1 LRTKLIKVENLSKN
15 YGSVKAV
22 KSISFE
28 LKDGQVVGFLG
39 ANGAGKSTTLKI
51 MTGYISPSS
60 GNVFYGKKNI
70 QDDTSEIQKDIGY
83 LPELNP
89 LYSEMIV
96 HDYLKF
102 ISEVRGISENDFKN
116 AFQKVVEE
124 CSLNAVAHRTI
135 ANCSKGYKQRI
146 GLAAAL
152 IHDPKILILD
162 EPVTGLDPNQIVEI
176 RELIK
181 KLGKEK
187 IVLMSSHILQEI
199 QATVDRI
206 IIINEG
212 SIVADGSSEELLN
225 DSAKGKADLKLEV
238 SNADENDIRDMKATI
253 PSIDIKNISKEDS
266 FTSINIE
273 FPSNGDPRE
282 DIFKYAVDKNWVIL
296 EMVTSKQNLEDIFR
310 KLTGNNKLS

>member
-1 LRTKLIKVENLSKN
+1 MIKVENLSKD

-60 GNVFYGKKNI
+60 GNVFYGEKNI

-266 FTSINIE
+266 LTRINIE

>member
-1 LRTKLIKVENLSKN
+1 MIKVENLSKN

-60 GNVFYGKKNI
+60 GNVFYGEKNI

-238 SNADENDIRDMKATI
+238 SNADENDIRDMKATV

-266 FTSINIE
+266 FTRINIE

>member
-1 LRTKLIKVENLSKN
+1 MIKVENLSKN
-15 YGSVKAV
+15 YGPVNAV

-28 LKDGQVVGFLG
+28 LNDGQVVGFLG

-60 GNVFYGKKNI
+60 GNVFYGEKNI

-266 FTSINIE
+266 FTRINIE

>member
-1 LRTKLIKVENLSKN
+1 MIKVENLSKN

-60 GNVFYGKKNI
+60 GNVFYGEKNI

-266 FTSINIE
+266 FTRINIE

-282 DIFKYAVDKNWVIL
+282 DIFKYAVDKSWVIL

>member
-1 LRTKLIKVENLSKN
+1 MIKVENLSKN

-266 FTSINIE
+266 FTRINIE

>member
-1 LRTKLIKVENLSKN
+1 MIRVENLSKN
-15 YGSVKAV
+15 YGTVKAV
-22 KSISFE
+22 RSISFD
-28 LKDGQVVGFLG
+28 LTGGQVVGFLG

-60 GNVFYGKKNI
+60 GNVFYNDRSI
-70 QDDTSEIQKDIGY
+70 QENTSEIQRDIGY

-89 LYSEMIV
+89 LYSEMRV

-102 ISEVRGISENDFKN
+102 ISEIRGIPSENFKSS
-116 AFQKVVEE
+116 FQKVVEE
-124 CSLNAVAHRTI
+124 CALNAVAHRTI
-135 ANCSKGYKQRI
+135 GNCSKGYKQRI
-146 GLAAAL
+146 GLAAAM

-176 RELIK
+176 RQLIR

-212 SIVADGSSEELLN
+212 SIVADGSSDSLLS
-225 DSAKGKADLKLEV
+225 D
-238 SNADENDIRDMKATI
+238 SNAKTELNMDVKNAEENDIRDMKATI
-253 PSIDIKNISKEDS
+253 PSVEINSISKEKS
-266 FTSINIE
+266 FTKISIKYPKN
-273 FPSNGDPRE
+273 NDPRA
-282 DIFKYAVDKNWVIL
+282 DIFKYAVEKEWTIL
-296 EMVTSKQNLEDIFR
+296 EMVATKQNLEDIFR
-310 KLTGNNKLS
+310 NLTNTSGSNK

>member
-1 LRTKLIKVENLSKN
+1 MIKVENLSKH

-28 LKDGQVVGFLG
+28 LNDGQVVGFLG

-60 GNVFYGKKNI
+60 GNVFYGEKNI

>member
-1 LRTKLIKVENLSKN
+1 LIRVENLSKN
-15 YGSVKAV
+15 YGTVKAV
-22 KSISFE
+22 RSISFD
-28 LKDGQVVGFLG
+28 LTGGQVVGFLG

-60 GNVFYGKKNI
+60 GNVFYNDRSI
-70 QDDTSEIQKDIGY
+70 QENTSEIQRDIGY

-89 LYSEMIV
+89 LYSEMRV

-102 ISEVRGISENDFKN
+102 ISEIRGIPSENFKSS
-116 AFQKVVEE
+116 FQKVVEE
-124 CSLNAVAHRTI
+124 CALNAVAHRTI
-135 ANCSKGYKQRI
+135 GNCSKGYKQRI
-146 GLAAAL
+146 GLAAAM

-176 RELIK
+176 RQLIR

-212 SIVADGSSEELLN
+212 SIVADGSSDSLLSDSNAKTELSM
-225 DSAKGKADLKLEV
+225 DVE
-238 SNADENDIRDMKATI
+238 NADENDIRDMKATI
-253 PSIDIKNISKEDS
+253 PSVEINTISKEKS
-266 FTSINIE
+266 FTKISIKYPKN
-273 FPSNGDPRE
+273 NDPRA
-282 DIFKYAVDKNWVIL
+282 DIFKYAVEKEWTIL
-296 EMVTSKQNLEDIFR
+296 EMVATKQNLEDIFR
-310 KLTGNNKLS
+310 NLTNTSENNK

>member
-1 LRTKLIKVENLSKN
+1 MIKVENLSKN

-28 LKDGQVVGFLG
+28 LEDGQVVGFLG

-60 GNVFYGKKNI
+60 GNVFYGEKNI
-70 QDDTSEIQKDIGY
+70 QDDTSEIQKNIGY

-253 PSIDIKNISKEDS
+253 PSIDIKNIFKEDS
-266 FTSINIE
+266 FTRINIE